1 MKPPSRPRA
10 VPQRFQTKQ
19 TESQRPPRMRSVWC
33 TWRAVERRHLL
44 AGLRRQS
51 SKAEVDLDALQK
63 KLPKRSVQEISSFL
77 EFLKGR
83 VGRCVVHRVWSQKRE
98 ERKEKVPI
106 QLWSDLAKTMVG
118 SLEEAISSAFSQV
131 LVIGATE
138 PCSLLHSDPPHHISI
153 SELTE
158 SSLHTILPKPKITST
173 SNDKLRTMGPSNGAE
188 PPPKDPLQGTAV
200 VAVTPS
206 THQLSPTL
214 VSSGPSEESES
225 IISPSP
231 AHANQPA
238 ADQNHLKKKPSSS
251 PQPDPP
257 VQEGTNTGFE
267 GPSQRDTS
275 SSQLPASAQQP
286 SQNKPK
292 EKDYIVN
299 FENIYHFLNALNKKA
314 KEPILTPMESAVVL
328 DLLLSLPEELRLLD
342 CQALQS
348 HLRQVYMRLTATAE
362 ATHGKQRPCSLS
374 PALCHTPSGIKVP
387 KQELTSH
394 LDSGQTDISEDADN
408 RSIHHLGNGD
418 DCSLE
423 KQINTGDR
431 DKDGSVDLSEAN
443 QRDES
448 MELNSSESPNA
459 PAAIVNQS
467 GECVFSSN
475 KTVAMQNL
483 ADAESS
489 LASPSLGPGAGQKA
503 DWSTVGL
510 CPLNPFMIPLKLLAR
525 SAMIPVVADDSQLA
539 CPTVDAASD

>member
-1 MKPPSRPRA
+1 MPYVSYCCECVFCERRRYEGPAKVATKTGLLNSFSAMKPPSRPRA

-348 HLRQVYMRLTATAE
+348 HLRQ
-362 ATHGKQRPCSLS
+362 
-374 PALCHTPSGIKVP
+374 
-387 KQELTSH
+387 
-394 LDSGQTDISEDADN
+394 
-408 RSIHHLGNGD
+408 
-418 DCSLE
+418 
-423 KQINTGDR
+423 
-431 DKDGSVDLSEAN
+431 
-443 QRDES
+443 
-448 MELNSSESPNA
+448 
-459 PAAIVNQS
+459 
-467 GECVFSSN
+467 
-475 KTVAMQNL
+475 NL